1 MTHAKKVDN
10 NQKEIYAALRQ
21 VYATVIDL
29 SGVGKGIPDSLII
42 YRNQLYLIE
51 IKNGKNGLTKAQ
63 KEFFM
68 KVYGCDKIG
77 VVKTPEE
84 ALRFIGAINGSKV

>member
-1 MTHAKKVDN
+1 MVCFFKHLMCVRVKAISKMTLAKKVDN

-42 YRNQLYLIE
+42 
-51 IKNGKNGLTKAQ
+51 
-63 KEFFM
+63 
-68 KVYGCDKIG
+68 
-77 VVKTPEE
+77 
-84 ALRFIGAINGSKV
+84 